1 MRPTH
6 ADTFVSRRFDVMLI
20 RRFRHF
26 LSFPAV
32 ALVVGFAAGNA
43 FAERQPHMQ
52 AALRALRNA
61 RQQLD
66 SAEADK
72 GGHRVKAVELVN
84 QAIREVE
91 AGVRFDNKHP
101 G

>member
-1 MRPTH
+1 MMSVRTIRQ
-6 ADTFVSRRFDVMLI
+6 FVLF
-20 RRFRHF
+20 
-26 LSFPAV
+26 AV
-32 ALVVGFAAGNA
+32 AALVIGFAAGNA

-72 GGHRVKAVELVN
+72 GGHRVKAIQLVN
-84 QAIREVE
+84 DAIREVE

>member
-1 MRPTH
+1 MISVRT
-6 ADTFVSRRFDVMLI
+6 I
-20 RRFRHF
+20 RQLVLF
-26 LSFPAV
+26 AVV

-72 GGHRVKAVELVN
+72 GGHRVKAIQLVN
-84 QAIREVE
+84 DAIREVE

>member
-1 MRPTH
+1 
-6 ADTFVSRRFDVMLI
+6 MLSVRTI
-20 RRFRHF
+20 RQLVLFA
-26 LSFPAV
+26 AV
-32 ALVVGFAAGNA
+32 ALVLGFAAGTA

-66 SAEADK
+66 AADADK
-72 GGHRVKAVELVN
+72 GGHRVKAVQLVN
-84 QAIREVE
+84 DAIREVE
-91 AGVRFDNKHP
+91 AGIRFDNRHP

>member
-1 MRPTH
+1 MMAVRT
-6 ADTFVSRRFDVMLI
+6 I
-20 RRFRHF
+20 RQLVLFA
-26 LSFPAV
+26 AV
-32 ALVVGFAAGNA
+32 ALVIGFAAGNA

-66 SAEADK
+66 AAEADK
-72 GGHRVKAVELVN
+72 GGHRVKAMQLVN
-84 QAIREVE
+84 DAIKEVE
-91 AGVRFDNKHP
+91 AGVRFDNRHP